1 MCVWCLCGPVLTKRA
16 CVYHML
22 IGQTL
27 MECHTGENRVVSLFS
42 YLQPFCVYA
51 KQNVI
56 GDEYTFEEANT
67 MQLAFSSLFFLCV
80 KMHLRSDWIKL
91 KEFNSEIL
99 CQQCLR

>member
-1 MCVWCLCGPVLTKRA
+1 MWASADERA

-56 GDEYTFEEANT
+56 HVRKGKHYAAGVF
-67 MQLAFSSLFFLCV
+67 FSLFCV
-80 KMHLRSDWIKL
+80 CENAFAIGLDRT
-91 KEFNSEIL
+91 ERV
-99 CQQCLR
+99 Q